1 MLGSSLY
8 EHVQY
13 DDIPVIAECHRNTLK
28 TPEEVLTPF
37 FRFRTKEGKF
47 VKLESRW
54 KQFRQPQ
61 LRYYSD

>member
-1 MLGSSLY
+1 MQELLGTSLY

-28 TPEEVLTPF
+28 TPEEVQTPF

-47 VKLESRW
+47 VKLESKW
-54 KQFRQPQ
+54 KQFR
-61 LRYYSD
+61 YA